1 MYLINKEA
9 RLLIIGDPTENFAA
23 EVLPDAAAEVPA
35 ASVAKVAKGLEGFAV
50 EWSAE
55 KPAGRAVVELKRKAP
70 APVAVVVEA
79 PAAAAPKRS
88 RKAPAVEDAPAE
100 ELGES

>member
-9 RLLIIGDPTENFAA
+9 RLLVIGDPTENFAA

-70 APVAVVVEA
+70 APVAVEA
-79 PAAAAPKRS
+79 PAAPAPKRS

>member
-9 RLLIIGDPTENFAA
+9 RLLIVGDMAEDFAA

-50 EWSAE
+50 EWAAE
-55 KPAGRAVVELKRKAP
+55 KPAGRAVVALKGKA
-70 APVAVVVEA
+70 AVVVEA
-79 PAAAAPKRS
+79 PAAPAPKRS
-88 RKAPAVEDAPAE
+88 RKAPAVDEAPAE

>member
-9 RLLIIGDPTENFAA
+9 RLLIVGDTAEDFAV
-23 EVLPDAAAEVPA
+23 EILPDAAAEVPA
-35 ASVAKVAKGLEGFAV
+35 ASVVKVAKGLEGFAV
-50 EWSAE
+50 EWTAE
-55 KPAGRAVVELKRKAP
+55 KPAGRAVVNLKRKA
-70 APVAVVVEA
+70 APVEA
-79 PAAAAPKRS
+79 PAAPTPKRS

>member
-9 RLLIIGDPTENFAA
+9 RLLIVGDMAEDFAA
-23 EVLPDAAAEVPA
+23 EILPDAAAEVPA

-50 EWSAE
+50 EWTAE
-55 KPAGRAVVELKRKAP
+55 KPAGRAVVALKGKAP
-70 APVAVVVEA
+70 AAVEA
-79 PAAAAPKRS
+79 PAAPAPKRS
-88 RKAPAVEDAPAE
+88 RKAPVVDEAPVE

>member
-9 RLLIIGDPTENFAA
+9 RLLVIGDLAENFAA

-55 KPAGRAVVELKRKAP
+55 KPAGRLVVELKRKAP
-70 APVAVVVEA
+70 VVEA
-79 PAAAAPKRS
+79 TVAPAPKRS
-88 RKAPAVEDAPAE
+88 RKAPAVDEAPAE